1 MNDMNESTGPSRE
14 AVAHWLATTEER
26 VTSLQQEMEPLAR
39 ELESLQEQRSL
50 LRDLARTME
59 TDYERQMREESHIRK
74 SPRSLA
80 RQQSVRDRVH
90 REVVEVLAEIG
101 SPIHINDLAVEYDKR
116 GYKIPGQGKPAN
128 ISVHLSG
135 WDDIVSPE
143 RGMYTLAKPADAD
156 EVKQ

>member
-1 MNDMNESTGPSRE
+1 M
-14 AVAHWLATTEER
+14 
-26 VTSLQQEMEPLAR
+26 TSVQQELEPLAH

-50 LRDLARTME
+50 LRDLLETME
-59 TDYERQMREESHIRK
+59 TGDDRKRRNESHIRK

-101 SPIHINDLAVEYDKR
+101 SPIHINDLTVEYEKR

-135 WDDIVSPE
+135 WDDIVSPD
-143 RGMYTLAKPADAD
+143 RGMYTLAKSTNAD

>member
-1 MNDMNESTGPSRE
+1 MNESTGPSRE
-14 AVAHWLATTEER
+14 AIAHWLAATKER
-26 VTSLQQEMEPLAR
+26 MTSVKQELEPLAR

-50 LRDLARTME
+50 LLDLARTME
-59 TDYERQMREESHIRK
+59 TDDERKQRNESHIRK
-74 SPRSLA
+74 SPRFSG
-80 RQQSVRDRVH
+80 RKEPIRNRVH
-90 REVVEVLAEIG
+90 REVVEVLGEIG
-101 SPIHINDLAVEYDKR
+101 LPVHINDLAEEYEKR

-143 RGMYTLAKPADAD
+143 RGMYALAKSTNAD

>member
-59 TDYERQMREESHIRK
+59 TDYERQMRDESHIRK
-74 SPRSLA
+74 FRRFDTDFVTIVAFKMDFIFVLFLYDTGGIH
-80 RQQSVRDRVH
+80 QLLVRNPVFVLEFITH
-90 REVVEVLAEIG
+90 FFCVVVVGG
-101 SPIHINDLAVEYDKR
+101 S
-116 GYKIPGQGKPAN
+116 
-128 ISVHLSG
+128 
-135 WDDIVSPE
+135 
-143 RGMYTLAKPADAD
+143 
-156 EVKQ
+156 

>member
-1 MNDMNESTGPSRE
+1 
-14 AVAHWLATTEER
+14 
-26 VTSLQQEMEPLAR
+26 
-39 ELESLQEQRSL
+39 
-50 LRDLARTME
+50 
-59 TDYERQMREESHIRK
+59 
-74 SPRSLA
+74 
-80 RQQSVRDRVH
+80 
-90 REVVEVLAEIG
+90 VVEVLAEIG

>member
-1 MNDMNESTGPSRE
+1 MNESTGPSPE
-14 AVAHWLATTEER
+14 AVTQWLATIEER

-74 SPRSLA
+74 SPRSLT

-101 SPIHINDLAVEYDKR
+101 SPIHINDLAVEYEKR

-135 WDDIVSPE
+135 WDDIFSPD
-143 RGMYTLAKPADAD
+143 RGMYALAKPADAD